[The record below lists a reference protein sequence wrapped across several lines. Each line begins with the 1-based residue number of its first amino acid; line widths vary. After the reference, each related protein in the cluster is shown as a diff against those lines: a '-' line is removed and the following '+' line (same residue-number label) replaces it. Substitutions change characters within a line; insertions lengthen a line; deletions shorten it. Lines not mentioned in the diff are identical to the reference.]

1 MKGSEEMAGYNI
13 GIDLGTS
20 TVTAFVSGRGI
31 VLSEDN
37 AICYDAHN
45 DAFVALGDD
54 AGRMFGKAPESYIL
68 KRPISDGVISDFT
81 VMADI
86 LSRFL
91 TKICKNSI
99 FRHNVLI
106 SAPSCSTQLEKKT
119 VIEAACAAGAGKV
132 HLVDEPVVSAL
143 GAGLSIDHP
152 KGVMVIDLGGGTTD
166 IAVITMGTVAY
177 ATSLRR
183 VSGDTMDE
191 AICQYVKK
199 NTDIHIGK
207 QTGRKI
213 KHAVGCAVKREEEI
227 VITFTGK
234 DIVTGMPKNFSISS
248 HDVCDALKEN
258 VESIFDGV
266 MDVLEQTPPEL
277 YSDICNEGIVLTGG
291 VAKLYG
297 LDKFLADK
305 LGIKVTVAH
314 DPEHCGAKGAGFMLK
329 NIKKLEDNGYS
340 FRLREQI
347 F

>member
-1 MKGSEEMAGYNI
+1 
-13 GIDLGTS
+13 
-20 TVTAFVSGRGI
+20 
-31 VLSEDN
+31 
-37 AICYDAHN
+37 
-45 DAFVALGDD
+45 
-54 AGRMFGKAPESYIL
+54 
-68 KRPISDGVISDFT
+68 
-81 VMADI
+81 MADI

-99 FRHNVLI
+99 FRPNVLI

-143 GAGLSIDHP
+143 GAGLSIDYP
-152 KGVMVIDLGGGTTD
+152 KGVMVIDLGGGTVD

-199 NTDIHIGK
+199 NMDIHIGK

-213 KHAVGCAVKREEEI
+213 KHAVGCAVKREEEFE
-227 VITFTGK
+227 ITFTGK

-258 VESIFDGV
+258 VEAIFDGV
-266 MDVLEQTPPEL
+266 MDVLDETPPEL

-329 NIKKLEDNGYS
+329 NMKKLEDNGYS
-340 FRLREQI
+340 FRLREQS